1 MWRTF
6 VYSISFLFFLSCGL
20 VTVSAQDTIPIPL
33 KIKIGLE
40 VSGPAIY
47 YTNKNILYEECYVSV
62 DLDEK
67 RSVIL
72 AAGYLNYKYSQYN
85 YTYLNKGSFVRLGMD
100 FNLLK
105 ADKSQGRYWAG
116 IGLRYGI
123 SRFISQVPVFQKTD
137 YWGTTSSSISSKV
150 SWGHFVEFTPGVR
163 AEIFNHL
170 SIGW

>member
-6 VYSISFLFFLSCGL
+6 VYIISLLLFLNCCL
-20 VTVSAQDTIPIPL
+20 VKINAQDTITVPL
-33 KIKIGLE
+33 KIKVGLE

-47 YTNKNILYEECYVSV
+47 YTNKNIFNEEGYISL

-105 ADKSQGRYWAG
+105 ADKSQGKYWAG
-116 IGLRYGI
+116 IGLRYGL
-123 SRFISQVPVFQKTD
+123 SRFNSQVPVFKKED
-137 YWGTTSSSISSKV
+137 Y
-150 SWGHFVEFTPGVR
+150 
-163 AEIFNHL
+163 
-170 SIGW
+170 